1 MIKQSPYRNIFMYFR
16 GSGSNQAS
24 VDRQLEDN
32 ITKSL
37 INLFEHSNKNLLKDF
52 LSSIN
57 INISTENI
65 LFDIQ
70 TANSGSRPDALIR
83 TNDCDIFI
91 ESKYGAPF
99 DSLQLQNHLNNTK
112 GYILYI
118 SKQKYIEEVTKKYPE
133 NKVIFINWIDI
144 VKFLIKEENKNTYT
158 KNTTT
163 HFLIRQFIEY
173 MEELNMAP
181 FNGWSNRDF
190 EAFLSTENENF
201 RVAVDERKRVKEKLN
216 QFLKDTKEKLEKN
229 CTFYKGCELKIGN
242 LDKEHLWGAIKFSEE
257 SLIDQIHISIIMNAY
272 NLSVGIQ
279 IEGKKPTIKAIKD
292 IKNDKEKFLK
302 LLKKLDNFIYIIRER
317 FNIQVQKFD
326 SRIVAQIVIG
336 SKIGTD
342 DVEYIIKKMDQYKLV
357 ELRIARIYDKHEV
370 INKGQLFI
378 EECINSLAILDEM
391 IPFLR

>member
-24 VDRQLEDN
+24 VDQQLEDN

-57 INISTENI
+57 INISTEKI
-65 LFDIQ
+65 LFYIQ
-70 TANSGSRPDALIR
+70 VVNPGSRPDALIR

-99 DSLQLQNHLNNTK
+99 DGQQLQNHLKNTE

-118 SKQKYIEEVTKKYPE
+118 SKQKYIEEITKKYHE
-133 NKVIFINWIDI
+133 NNVIFINWIDI
-144 VKFLIKEENKNTYT
+144 VKFLIKEENKSTYT
-158 KNTTT
+158 NNTTT

-190 EAFLSTENENF
+190 EAFLTTENENLK
-201 RVAVDERKRVKEKLN
+201 VAEDERKRVKEKLN
-216 QFLKDTKEKLEKN
+216 QFLNDTKEKIEKKY
-229 CTFYKGCELKIGN
+229 TFYKGCELKIGN
-242 LDKEHLWGAIKFSEE
+242 LDQEHVWGAIRFSEE

-279 IEGKKPTIKAIKD
+279 IEGKKPTNKAIKK

-326 SRIVAQIVIG
+326 SRIVAQIVID
-336 SKIGTD
+336 SKIGAD

-370 INKGQLFI
+370 INKGQRFI
-378 EECINSLAILDEM
+378 EECINSLVILDEM